1 MLGGSVNN
9 ITMIVV
15 GLVLIFMIVVFG
27 IYALLNNNN
36 TETLEDSVRSA
47 LIANRDDSA
56 RVNSKSL
63 YALDID
69 NFEKQVKDTRLQE
82 LKSHHLGKSG
92 AQYKF
97 YYLLQNGDTYN
108 TTDYKTKGGAG
119 LSTDKPTLIKGVTVD
134 VSVSAK
140 DVKNNPTGRSKAEH
154 ELKADSNT
162 RRFSVTYL
170 IDGGKVIEGKN
181 GDEAI
186 RIRPSYL
193 QQHQQNSKDQKFNH
207 STMMNLTD
215 Y

>member
-15 GLVLIFMIVVFG
+15 GLALIFMIVVFG

-47 LIANRDDSA
+47 LVANRDDSA

-63 YALDID
+63 YALDIN
-69 NFEKQVKDTRLQE
+69 NFEEQVKNTRLQE

-108 TTDYKTKGGAG
+108 TVDYKTKGEAG
-119 LSTDKPTLIKGVTVD
+119 LSTNKPTLIKGVTVD
-134 VSVSAK
+134 VSVSAN
-140 DVKNNPTGRSKAEH
+140 DVKNNPTGRSKVEH
-154 ELKADSNT
+154 ELKADGNT

-181 GDEAI
+181 DNEAI

-193 QQHQQNSKDQKFNH
+193 QQHQQNSDQRFNH

>member
-15 GLVLIFMIVVFG
+15 GLALIFMIVVFG

-47 LIANRDDSA
+47 LVANRDDSA

-63 YALDID
+63 YALDIND
-69 NFEKQVKDTRLQE
+69 FEKQVKDTRLQE

-97 YYLLQNGDTYN
+97 YYLLQNGNAYN
-108 TTDYKTKGGAG
+108 TTDYKSKGSAEIN
-119 LSTDKPTLIKGVTVD
+119 SDKPTLIKGVTVD
-134 VSVSAK
+134 VSVSAD
-140 DVKNNPTGRSKAEH
+140 DVKNNPLGRGTAER
-154 ELKADSNT
+154 ELKANGNT

-181 GDEAI
+181 DNEAI
-186 RIRPSYL
+186 RIRPSSL
-193 QQHQQNSKDQKFNH
+193 QQHQQNSKNQKFDH

>member
-9 ITMIVV
+9 ITMLVV
-15 GLVLIFMIVVFG
+15 GLALIFMIVVFG

-47 LIANRDDSA
+47 LVANRDDSA

-63 YALDID
+63 YALDIN
-69 NFEKQVKDTRLQE
+69 NFEEQVKNTRLQE

-108 TTDYKTKGGAG
+108 TVDYKTKGEAG
-119 LSTDKPTLIKGVTVD
+119 LSTNKPTLIKGVTVD

-140 DVKNNPTGRSKAEH
+140 DVKNNPIGRSKAEH
-154 ELKADSNT
+154 ELKADGNT

-181 GDEAI
+181 DNEAI

-193 QQHQQNSKDQKFNH
+193 QQHQQDSKDQRFNH
-207 STMMNLTD
+207 STMINLTD

>member
-15 GLVLIFMIVVFG
+15 GLALIFMIVVFG

-47 LIANRDDSA
+47 LVANRDDSA

-63 YALDID
+63 YALDIN
-69 NFEKQVKDTRLQE
+69 NFEEQVKNTRLQE

-108 TTDYKTKGGAG
+108 TVDYKTKGEAG
-119 LSTDKPTLIKGVTVD
+119 LSTNKPTLIKGVTVD

-140 DVKNNPTGRSKAEH
+140 DVKNNPIGRSKAEH
-154 ELKADSNT
+154 ELKADGNT

-181 GDEAI
+181 DNEAI

-193 QQHQQNSKDQKFNH
+193 QQYPQDSNDQRFNH

>member
-15 GLVLIFMIVVFG
+15 GLALIFMIVVFG

-47 LIANRDDSA
+47 LVANRDDSA

-63 YALDID
+63 YALDIN
-69 NFEKQVKDTRLQE
+69 NFEEQVKNTRLQE

-108 TTDYKTKGGAG
+108 TVDYKTKGEAG
-119 LSTDKPTLIKGVTVD
+119 LSTNKPTLIKGVTVD

-140 DVKNNPTGRSKAEH
+140 DVKNNPIGRSKAEH
-154 ELKADSNT
+154 ELKADGNT

-181 GDEAI
+181 DDEAI

-193 QQHQQNSKDQKFNH
+193 QQHQQNNKDQKFNH

>member
-15 GLVLIFMIVVFG
+15 GLALIFMIVVFG

-47 LIANRDDSA
+47 LVANRDDSA

-63 YALDID
+63 YALDIN
-69 NFEKQVKDTRLQE
+69 NFEEQVKNTRLQE

-108 TTDYKTKGGAG
+108 TVDYKTKGKAG
-119 LSTDKPTLIKGVTVD
+119 LSTNKPTLIKGVTVD
-134 VSVSAK
+134 VSVSAN
-140 DVKNNPTGRSKAEH
+140 DVKNNPIGRSKAEH
-154 ELKADSNT
+154 ELKADGNT

-181 GDEAI
+181 DNEAI

-193 QQHQQNSKDQKFNH
+193 QQHQQDSKDQKFDH

>member
-15 GLVLIFMIVVFG
+15 GLALIFMIVVFG

-47 LIANRDDSA
+47 LVANRDDSA

-63 YALDID
+63 YALDIN
-69 NFEKQVKDTRLQE
+69 NFEEQVKNTRLQE

-108 TTDYKTKGGAG
+108 TVDYKTKGEAG
-119 LSTDKPTLIKGVTVD
+119 LSTNKPTLIKGVTVD

-140 DVKNNPTGRSKAEH
+140 DVKNNPIGRSKTEH
-154 ELKADSNT
+154 ELKPDGNT

-181 GDEAI
+181 DNEAI

-193 QQHQQNSKDQKFNH
+193 QQHQQDSKDQKFNH

>member
-9 ITMIVV
+9 ITMLVV
-15 GLVLIFMIVVFG
+15 GLALIFMIVVFG

-47 LIANRDDSA
+47 LVANRDDSA

-63 YALDID
+63 YALDIN
-69 NFEKQVKDTRLQE
+69 NFEEQVKNTRLQE

-108 TTDYKTKGGAG
+108 TVDYKTKGEAG
-119 LSTDKPTLIKGVTVD
+119 LSTNKPTLIKGVTVD

-140 DVKNNPTGRSKAEH
+140 DVKNNPIGRSKAEH
-154 ELKADSNT
+154 ELKADGNT

-181 GDEAI
+181 DNEAI

-193 QQHQQNSKDQKFNH
+193 QQHQQDSKDQRFNH

>member
-15 GLVLIFMIVVFG
+15 GLALIFMIVVFG
-27 IYALLNNNN
+27 IYALINNNN
-36 TETLEDSVRSA
+36 TETLEDSVCSA
-47 LIANRDDSA
+47 LVANRDDSA

-63 YALDID
+63 YALDIN
-69 NFEKQVKDTRLQE
+69 NFESQVKDTRLQE

-97 YYLLQNGDTYN
+97 YYLLQNGNTYN
-108 TTDYKTKGGAG
+108 TVDYKTKGEAG

-134 VSVSAK
+134 VSVSAN
-140 DVKNNPTGRSKAEH
+140 DVKNNPTGRSKAAH
-154 ELKADSNT
+154 ELKADGNT

-181 GDEAI
+181 DNEAI

>member
-15 GLVLIFMIVVFG
+15 GLALIFMIVVFG

-47 LIANRDDSA
+47 LVANRDDSA

-63 YALDID
+63 YALDIN
-69 NFEKQVKDTRLQE
+69 NFEEQVKNTRLQE

-108 TTDYKTKGGAG
+108 TVDYKTKGEAG

-134 VSVSAK
+134 VSVSAN
-140 DVKNNPTGRSKAEH
+140 DVKNNPTGRSKVEH
-154 ELKADSNT
+154 ELKADGNT

-181 GDEAI
+181 DNEAI

>member
-15 GLVLIFMIVVFG
+15 GLALIFMIVVFG

-47 LIANRDDSA
+47 LVANRDDSA

-63 YALDID
+63 YALDIN
-69 NFEKQVKDTRLQE
+69 NFEEQVKNTRLQE

-108 TTDYKTKGGAG
+108 TVDYKTKGEAG
-119 LSTDKPTLIKGVTVD
+119 LSTNKPTLIKGVTVD

-140 DVKNNPTGRSKAEH
+140 DVKNNPIGRSKAEH
-154 ELKADSNT
+154 ELKADGDT

-181 GDEAI
+181 DNEAI

>member
-15 GLVLIFMIVVFG
+15 GLALIFMIVVFG

-47 LIANRDDSA
+47 LVANRDDSA

-63 YALDID
+63 YALDIN
-69 NFEKQVKDTRLQE
+69 NFEEQVKNTRLQE
-82 LKSHHLGKSG
+82 LKSHHLGKNG

-108 TTDYKTKGGAG
+108 TVDYKTKGEAG
-119 LSTDKPTLIKGVTVD
+119 LSTNKPTLIKGVTVD

-140 DVKNNPTGRSKAEH
+140 DVKNNPIGRSKAEH
-154 ELKADSNT
+154 ELKADGNT

-181 GDEAI
+181 DNEAI

-193 QQHQQNSKDQKFNH
+193 QQHQQNSKNQKFDH